1 MRLLMPFAG
10 VVLCLAFIPMKD
22 KHREQFVYDH
32 ENTFAPDEQHRLD
45 TLFRGHEL
53 RTTNEIVLVT
63 TDSYH
68 GWEDMAMFAA
78 SCGDSLKVGKK
89 HKDNGVVIV
98 FSKRLREVYI
108 AAGLGTERV
117 MAPARSQR
125 YIDSL
130 MVPFFKED
138 MFFDGLWAGCTTVV
152 NHLELPENRID

>member
-1 MRLLMPFAG
+1 MRTLLLSAT
-10 VVLCLAFIPMKD
+10 VLFCLAFIPLKE

-32 ENTFAPDEQHRLD
+32 ENTFDPDQQHRLD

-68 GWEDMAMFAA
+68 GWEDMSMFAA

-89 HKDNGVVIV
+89 HKSNGVVIV
-98 FSKRLREVYI
+98 FSERLSEVYI

-117 MAPARSQR
+117 MAPERSR
-125 YIDSL
+125 KYIDSL
-130 MVPFFKED
+130 MVPLFKEK
-138 MFFDGLWAGCTTVV
+138 MFFDGLWVGCTTMV

>member
-1 MRLLMPFAG
+1 MRAVLTASLL
-10 VVLCLAFIPMKD
+10 LCLAFVPEKD